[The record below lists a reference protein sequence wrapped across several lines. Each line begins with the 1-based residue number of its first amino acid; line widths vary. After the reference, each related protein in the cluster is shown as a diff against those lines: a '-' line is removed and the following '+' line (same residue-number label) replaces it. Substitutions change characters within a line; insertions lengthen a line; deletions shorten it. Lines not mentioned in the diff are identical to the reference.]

1 MTKFLRAGGKW
12 LAYGLVLVVIALV
25 CGVTWLHWDASQPRD
40 AWFEQ
45 RQGSLVRETVESG
58 VTPFGQLTEQVVLES
73 DSGLRVSIRTIRDPD
88 QARPMSTMLVLGGH
102 RTGSDAVD
110 LFGDVGSRVVVG
122 IDYPYD
128 GPEKVRGV
136 GQTLATIPVARQALL
151 DTAPAVSLVVD
162 WLLQQPWSDPD
173 NIVIVGA
180 SLGVPFA
187 ASAAARDERITG
199 VMLVHGAADNRLWL
213 EAQLER
219 RIDTGFLHY
228 PLSVLLHWIAYGPV
242 YDTSRNVG
250 EIAPRPVVIVGAR
263 EDERTPAGQAELL
276 YALARQPKCLRWTE
290 GAHIEPGRSEI
301 IAGLLRIADEEQGFL
316 AGGKPE
322 NCQVALS
329 RSVP

>member
-1 MTKFLRAGGKW
+1 VNQFISVVGKW
-12 LAYGLVLVVIALV
+12 LAYGLLFIVVIFVSGLV
-25 CGVTWLHWDASQPRD
+25 WLRWDAYQPRD
-40 AWFEQ
+40 DYFDE
-45 RQGSLVRETVESG
+45 RLGHLVRETIESSD
-58 VTPFGQLTEQVVLES
+58 TSFGQLSEQVLLVS
-73 DSGLRVSIRTIRDPD
+73 DSGLRVSIRTIRDPGITGP
-88 QARPMSTMLVLGGH
+88 QATMIVLGGH

-110 LFGDVGSRVVVG
+110 LFGDVGTRVVVG
-122 IDYPYD
+122 VDYPYE
-128 GPEKVRGV
+128 GPEKVRGMR
-136 GQTLATIPVARQALL
+136 QTLATIPEARQALL
-151 DTAPAVSLVVD
+151 DTPPAVSLVVD